1 MSSAMR
7 GLIVSDGPGGPG
19 GHATAAGRL
28 SLRGHSD
35 DRIKKVLGTHLLRV
49 FGATWAT

>member
-7 GLIVSDGPGGPG
+7 GLIVSDGPG

-35 DRIKKVLGTHLLRV
+35 DRIEKVLGAHLLRV